1 MNGLNHN
8 ALTCS
13 AVPIPPWEH
22 SLQTVEA
29 QPYFNVSQ
37 ASLVLEGIVFD
48 RNNNLLFV
56 DVATG
61 RVFKLTPER
70 QLSIVLKEN
79 SFGASG
85 LAVHKD
91 GRIFIASVG
100 DMQRGSV
107 RAIEPNGT
115 REQMIVAPNTG
126 FLVNDLV
133 FDNQGGFY
141 FTDSRGNSADPQGG
155 VFYVSPN
162 VGSIHAIL
170 PGLAVGN
177 GIAIDPAGS
186 QIWATEH
193 AKNRLH
199 RVRLSDA
206 TTVAPF
212 GSVVTYQFT
221 GPAPDGARVDSE
233 GNVYV
238 AISGQG
244 RVMVFN
250 RNGLP
255 IGQIVLPD
263 RDKGRNLKSTSLAIF
278 NVSQASLV
286 LEGIVFDRN
295 NNLLFVDV
303 ATGRVFKLT
312 PERQLSI
319 VLKENSF
326 GASGLAVHKDGRI
339 FIASVGDMQ
348 RGSVRAIEP
357 NGTREQMIVAPN
369 TGFLVNDLV
378 FDNQGGFYFTDSR
391 GNSADPQGG
400 VFYVSPNVGSIHAI
414 LPGLAVGNGIAI
426 DPAGSQIWA
435 TEHAKNRLH
444 RVRLSDA
451 TTVAPFGSVVTY
463 QFTGPAP
470 DGARVDSEGNVYVAI
485 SGQGRVMVFNRN
497 GLPIG
502 QIVLPDRDKGRNLK
516 STSLA
521 IRPGHRELFIVANSG
536 TEPGG
541 AMIFRS
547 GAFAPAPFF
556 ESSDRC
562 GETVA
567 RTCHLVRGGYL
578 NLATT
583 T

>member
-1 MNGLNHN
+1 MRILTVVDYDEMWPTLFENERTLLQMTLGKVISRIHHIGSTSVPGLSAKPVIDILIEVANLEELDSLNQAMEGVGYTVRGENGILNRRYFTKGGSQRSHHIHAFTTGDAQIIKHLAFRDYLIKHN
-8 ALTCS
+8 DVAIQYALMK
-13 AVPIPPWEH
+13 
-22 SLQTVEA
+22 
-29 QPYFNVSQ
+29 N
-37 ASLVLEGIVFD
+37 
-48 RNNNLLFV
+48 
-56 DVATG
+56 VATG

-70 QLSIVLKEN
+70 QLSIILKEN

-100 DMQRGSV
+100 DMQRGSI

-115 REQMIVAPNTG
+115 REQMIVAP
-126 FLVNDLV
+126 D
-133 FDNQGGFY
+133 
-141 FTDSRGNSADPQGG
+141 
-155 VFYVSPN
+155 
-162 VGSIHAIL
+162 
-170 PGLAVGN
+170 
-177 GIAIDPAGS
+177 
-186 QIWATEH
+186 
-193 AKNRLH
+193 
-199 RVRLSDA
+199 
-206 TTVAPF
+206 
-212 GSVVTYQFT
+212 
-221 GPAPDGARVDSE
+221 
-233 GNVYV
+233 
-238 AISGQG
+238 
-244 RVMVFN
+244 
-250 RNGLP
+250 
-255 IGQIVLPD
+255 
-263 RDKGRNLKSTSLAIF
+263 
-278 NVSQASLV
+278 
-286 LEGIVFDRN
+286 
-295 NNLLFVDV
+295 
-303 ATGRVFKLT
+303 
-312 PERQLSI
+312 
-319 VLKENSF
+319 
-326 GASGLAVHKDGRI
+326 
-339 FIASVGDMQ
+339 
-348 RGSVRAIEP
+348 
-357 NGTREQMIVAPN
+357 

-547 GAFAPAPFF
+547 GAFAPAPFPF
-556 ESSDRC
+556 S
-562 GETVA
+562 
-567 RTCHLVRGGYL
+567 HQ
-578 NLATT
+578 
-583 T
+583 